1 MSKISLI
8 PFGLLVKPHGLK
20 GYISIRFFNKESRLL
35 NKEDRVFFE
44 NDVNNFLIIKDIN
57 YNSKNNLI
65 RFFEYLSRDEV
76 EKFNNTDF
84 YIDKN
89 ILPKLSKSEN
99 YFIDFIDCVLFD
111 QNKNEIGIVQDV
123 IPIQNNDILIINTA
137 SGQKMVPFA
146 KDLIL
151 FFDKDDRK
159 LVMMIHKGIIE

>member
-1 MSKISLI
+1 MNKTNLV
-8 PFGLLVKPHGLK
+8 PFGVSVKPHGLK

-35 NKEDRVFFE
+35 KKEDRIFFN
-44 NDVNNFLIIKDIN
+44 NDVNDFLIIKDIN

-65 RFFEYLSRDEV
+65 RFFECINRNEV

-89 ILPKLSKSEN
+89 IFPKLSDNEN
-99 YFIDFIDCVLFD
+99 YFVDFIGCILFD
-111 QNKNEIGIVQDV
+111 QDKNKIGIVKDV
-123 IPIQNNDILIINTA
+123 IPIKGNDILMVNTA

-151 FFDKDDRK
+151 FFDKNDK
-159 LVMMIHKGIIE
+159 QLVMMIHKGMFE

>member
-1 MSKISLI
+1 MNKTNLV
-8 PFGLLVKPHGLK
+8 PFGVLVKPHGLK

-35 NKEDRVFFE
+35 KKEDRIFFN
-44 NDVNNFLIIKDIN
+44 NDVNDFLIIKDIN

-65 RFFEYLSRDEV
+65 RFFECINRNEV

-89 ILPKLSKSEN
+89 IFPKLSDNEN
-99 YFIDFIDCVLFD
+99 YFVDFIGCILFD
-111 QNKNEIGIVQDV
+111 QDKNKIGIVKDV
-123 IPIQNNDILIINTA
+123 IPIKGNDILMVNTA

-151 FFDKDDRK
+151 FFDKNDK
-159 LVMMIHKGIIE
+159 QLVMTIHKGMFE

>member
-1 MSKISLI
+1 MSKVSLI

-20 GYISIRFFNKESRLL
+20 GYISIRFFNEDSRLL
-35 NKEDRVFFE
+35 NNEDRIFFE

-65 RFFEYLSRDEV
+65 RFFECLSRNEV
-76 EKFNNTDF
+76 KKFNNVDF

-89 ILPKLSKSEN
+89 ILPELSKDEN
-99 YFIDFIDCVLFD
+99 YFIDFIDCILFD
-111 QNKNEIGIVQDV
+111 QNKNKIGIVKDV
-123 IPIQNNDILIINTA
+123 IPIQNNDVLMINTV

-159 LVMMIHKGIIE
+159 LVMIIHEGIFE

>member
-1 MSKISLI
+1 MNKTNLV
-8 PFGLLVKPHGLK
+8 PFGVLVKPHGLK

-35 NKEDRVFFE
+35 KKEDRIFFN
-44 NDVNNFLIIKDIN
+44 NDVNDFLIIKDIN

-65 RFFEYLSRDEV
+65 RFFECINRNEV

-89 ILPKLSKSEN
+89 IFPKLSDNEN
-99 YFIDFIDCVLFD
+99 YFVDFIGCILFD
-111 QNKNEIGIVQDV
+111 QDKNKIGIVKDV
-123 IPIQNNDILIINTA
+123 IPIKGNDILMVNTA

-151 FFDKDDRK
+151 FFDKNDK
-159 LVMMIHKGIIE
+159 QLVMMIHKGMFE

>member
-137 SGQKMVPFA
+137 SGQKMVPFV

>member
-1 MSKISLI
+1 LNKTNLV
-8 PFGLLVKPHGLK
+8 PFGVLVKPHGLK

-35 NKEDRVFFE
+35 KKEDRIFFN
-44 NDVNNFLIIKDIN
+44 NDVNDFLIIKDIN

-65 RFFEYLSRDEV
+65 RFFECINRNEV

-89 ILPKLSKSEN
+89 IFPKLSDNEN
-99 YFIDFIDCVLFD
+99 YFVDFIGCILFD
-111 QNKNEIGIVQDV
+111 QDKNKIGIVKDV
-123 IPIQNNDILIINTA
+123 IPIKGNDILMVNTA

-151 FFDKDDRK
+151 FFDKNDK
-159 LVMMIHKGIIE
+159 QLVMMIHKGMFE

>member
-1 MSKISLI
+1 LSKISLI